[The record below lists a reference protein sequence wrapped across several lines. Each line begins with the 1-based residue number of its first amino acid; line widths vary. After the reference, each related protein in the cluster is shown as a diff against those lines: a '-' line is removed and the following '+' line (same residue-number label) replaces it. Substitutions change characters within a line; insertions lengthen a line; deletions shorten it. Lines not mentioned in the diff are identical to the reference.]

1 MLDRLANRFGIR
13 VTAGVS
19 GSLRRFA
26 PVALGAVLFAAIGL
40 AWPLRGSPTPLGSAS
55 SPAIPPDVS
64 AADRELDDFL
74 AMARWGRPA
83 YDADKARRE
92 AEARRLAAEAA
103 AAAGGINPEL
113 VKLGVIGIS
122 TAADSRA
129 VLLDETRW
137 RRRAP
142 DRRRDAARRSRPGL
156 GVSKRR
162 CPGRCPGCKGGIALV
177 PAVWRGRDPRANPR
191 TRTAFPDGSREPFGI
206 SGGLNTTFAAQQGR
220 ACPME
225 MEDSMTDTLADRRW
239 LPAACIP
246 GPRRGHLVAVSI
258 LTGLALAGCS
268 SLRVPPLPEP
278 LRAPAPVEETETMD
292 LPGESGQDRTAP
304 TVTPAPGRARG
315 PAHRRRHRGSLR
327 RGSER

>member
-40 AWPLRGSPTPLGSAS
+40 AWPLRGSPTPPGSAS

-129 VLLDETRW
+129 VLLT
-137 RRRAP
+137 
-142 DRRRDAARRSRPGL
+142 
-156 GVSKRR
+156 K
-162 CPGRCPGCKGGIALV
+162 
-177 PAVWRGRDPRANPR
+177 
-191 TRTAFPDGSREPFGI
+191 PDGEGERLTVGETLPDGRVLVSVSRNAVVLEDAQGAREELLLFLRFG
-206 SGGLNTTFAAQQGR
+206 
-220 ACPME
+220 
-225 MEDSMTDTLADRRW
+225 EDV
-239 LPAACIP
+239 IP
-246 GPRRGHLVAVSI
+246 GEPPDEEG
-258 LTGLALAGCS
+258 
-268 SLRVPPLPEP
+268 VP
-278 LRAPAPVEETETMD
+278 
-292 LPGESGQDRTAP
+292 
-304 TVTPAPGRARG
+304 
-315 PAHRRRHRGSLR
+315 
-327 RGSER
+327 